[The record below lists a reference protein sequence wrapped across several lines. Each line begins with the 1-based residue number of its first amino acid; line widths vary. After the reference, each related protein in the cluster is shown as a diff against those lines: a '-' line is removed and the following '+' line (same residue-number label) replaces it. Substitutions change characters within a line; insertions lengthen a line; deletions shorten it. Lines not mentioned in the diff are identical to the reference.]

1 MHIHEKLYINGQW
14 IESKGTDKIQ
24 VIDPSTE
31 EICGEVPCGN
41 DEDVNAAVAA
51 AKEAFKT
58 GKTIRELCVEQ
69 QILSDSALQEALD
82 PFSMTKPQE

>member
-14 IESKGTDKIQ
+14 TESKGTDKIQ

-41 DEDVNAAVAA
+41 DADVNAAVAA

-58 GKTIRELCVEQ
+58 CGR
-69 QILSDSALQEALD
+69 
-82 PFSMTKPQE
+82 